1 MEHTVVGKAY
11 PRLEAIKKAMGQA
24 KYTDDYSLPNMAYG
38 MILRSPYAHAKIK
51 RIDKSKAEKVHGVL
65 KILLPEDVPSRLY
78 NQAVITQ
85 SPVFIE
91 DQRILT
97 DHPLHMGDR
106 IAAVAAVTEEACKE
120 ALDKLILEYEE
131 LPPVFDI
138 DDAIKENAEPLH
150 PEICSGNIF
159 FKREFKRGNID
170 KGFEESDYIFEDT
183 FYVPT
188 IQNLSLEPNGCICDY
203 TADDKLK
210 VISTSQSPFKDKRL
224 LARLL
229 VMRENDVRIVKPIM
243 GGGFGERQQIHSQ
256 PIGSILSKLLGRPV
270 KMINNREE
278 QMYGSTVRHSA
289 KIYLKAGVTNDGYLK
304 ALHLKPYFN
313 AGAYANV
320 AGIVVTIGLV
330 FTNYNVPNFLGEGYG
345 VYTNHIPGGAV
356 RGFGNPQA
364 TFAREVFFEKI
375 AKNLNMDPVEFR
387 LKNHV
392 RTGDKIPGSEKA
404 VLSCALEE
412 CLKESERIRKEID
425 EKEMKV
431 GDARN
436 PYIKEAWGVVFGCH
450 PAGAGTK
457 ADAAGAVIMINS
469 DGTVSLLTG
478 SADIGQ
484 GSETVLSQIAAEG
497 LGLKLDDI
505 AIIAADTEVTP
516 YETGTVAS
524 SQAYRA
530 GNAVLLA
537 VKDAIEK
544 VKERISKL
552 YKINFESVTYKDGLY
567 LIQLENCVEE
577 LNLKDAMERI
587 TYEFGYEIITGTSS
601 YKPADDPLSFVVCWA
616 KVAVDTRTNSVHL
629 KHIIQAVDVGQP
641 INTDVV
647 EGQVQGGISMGVG
660 YAMAEQ
666 IEIDKITK
674 KVFSSDLLH
683 YNAPLSLDMP
693 EIHTYIV
700 KSYESTGPF
709 GAKSV
714 GELPTP
720 PVAPAIAN
728 AIYNA
733 TGSLVKEI
741 PITHTYYP
749 KGFNE

>member
-1 MEHTVVGKAY
+1 MEHKVVGKAY

-24 KYTDDYSLPNMAYG
+24 KYTDDYSLPNMVYG
-38 MILRSPYAHAKIK
+38 MVLRSPYAHAKIK
-51 RIDKSKAEKVHGVL
+51 SIDKSKAENVHGVL
-65 KILLPEDVPSRLY
+65 RILLPEDVPSRLY

-91 DQRILT
+91 DQKILT
-97 DHPLHMGDR
+97 DYPLHMGDR
-106 IAAVAAVTEEACKE
+106 IAAVAAITGEACKE
-120 ALDKLILEYEE
+120 ALDNLIVEYEE

-150 PEICSGNIF
+150 PEICSSNIF
-159 FKREFKRGNID
+159 FKREFKRGDID

-188 IQNLSLEPNGCICDY
+188 IQNLSLEPNGCICEY
-203 TADDKLK
+203 TEDGKLK
-210 VISTSQSPFKDKRL
+210 IVSTSQSPFKDKRL

-229 VMRENDVRIVKPIM
+229 GMRENDIRIVKPIM

-256 PIGSILSKLLGRPV
+256 PIGSILSKLVGRPV

-289 KIYLKAGVTNDGYLK
+289 KIYLKAGVTKDGYLK

-375 AKNLNMDPVEFR
+375 AKHLNIDPVEFR

-404 VLSCALEE
+404 VLSCAMEK
-412 CLKESERIRKEID
+412 CLKESERIKKEID
-425 EKEMKV
+425 EKETKLEHFK
-431 GDARN
+431 N
-436 PYIKEAWGVVFGCH
+436 PNVKEAWGVVFGCH

-457 ADAAGAVIMINS
+457 ADAAGAVILINS

-484 GSETVLSQIAAEG
+484 GSETILSQIAAEG
-497 LGLKLDDI
+497 LGLKLEDVT
-505 AIIAADTEVTP
+505 IIAADTEITP

-544 VKERISKL
+544 VKEKIAKL
-552 YKINFESVTYKDGLY
+552 YKVTMEMVSYKDGLY
-567 LIQLENCVEE
+567 FIELVDRVEE
-577 LNLKDAMERI
+577 LNIKEAMDKI

-601 YKPADDPLSFVVCWA
+601 YKPDDDPLSFVVCWA

-629 KHIIQAVDVGQP
+629 KHIIQTVDVGQP

-647 EGQVQGGISMGVG
+647 EGQVQGGVSMGVG
-660 YAMAEQ
+660 YAMTEQ

-674 KVFSSDLLH
+674 KIFSSDLLH

-693 EIHTYIV
+693 EIHTFIV

-733 TGSLVKEI
+733 TGNFVKEI